1 MWGMKTDRK
10 SVRQKMGTISVI
22 MILTSILVAGGF
34 STYDYISE
42 KNNLESY
49 FNDITAPIPKRLAN
63 GLQKPLWFLD
73 ADLAWKLIELEMMN
87 KWVYAVVVRE
97 ADGKKLF
104 VAYKRDDSWGIVK
117 FDGNISGGFVVNTEK
132 IIHEERSVGHVE
144 VYFTTRF
151 IKQSLKKLV
160 FFIAV
165 KVVVMSLC
173 LVIPL
178 LLIIN
183 FFLVKPVSEVIRG
196 LDMVRGEVDDASDRM
211 TSTSREM
218 TKGASKQAATVEET
232 SSFLEDITSM
242 TRQNTRNVAHANNLM
257 IETSRVV
264 IRAAASMEKLTG
276 SMGKISETSEKTRKI
291 IRTIEEIAFQTNLLA
306 LNAAVEAARAGEMGA
321 GFAVVA
327 EEVRNLAMRS
337 SQAAKDTTALIE
349 ASVEETKNGIDLVCE
364 TNEAFTNLASGA
376 KKVEELLGEVAAS
389 SQEQARGI
397 SQVSKA
403 MGEIGRVTEENVGNT
418 RETASAI
425 EEIRRQ
431 IERIK
436 EFVMKLVVLIGNKKR
451 KNTGTRKAKAGHLET
466 LPVIRDES
474 DLESS

>member
-1 MWGMKTDRK
+1 MQEIKTVRK
-10 SVRQKMGTISVI
+10 SLRQKTGTISVI
-22 MILTSILVAGGF
+22 MILTAILVAGGF
-34 STYDYISE
+34 SICDYFIE

-49 FNDITAPIPKRLAN
+49 FNDIAAPIPKRLAN
-63 GLQKPLWFLD
+63 GLQKAVWFLD
-73 ADLAWKLIELEMMN
+73 ADLARKLIELEMMN
-87 KWVYAVVVRE
+87 KWIYAVVVRE

-117 FDGNISGGFVVNTEK
+117 SDGKISSGFIVDTEE
-132 IIHEERSVGHVE
+132 IIHEERSVGYVE
-144 VYFTTRF
+144 IYFTNRF
-151 IKQSLKKLV
+151 IKQSLKKLA

-165 KVVVMSLC
+165 KVVAMSLF

-196 LDMVRGEVDDASDRM
+196 LDMVRGEVDDASGRM
-211 TSTSREM
+211 ASTSRQM

-232 SSFLEDITSM
+232 SSFLEDITAM
-242 TRQNTRNVAHANNLM
+242 TRQNTRNVAHANDLM

-264 IRAAASMEKLTG
+264 TRAAASMEKLTG
-276 SMGKISETSEKTRKI
+276 SMGEISKTSEKTRKI

-327 EEVRNLAMRS
+327 DEVRNLAMRS
-337 SQAAKDTTALIE
+337 SRAARDTAALIE
-349 ASVEETKNGIDLVCE
+349 ASVEEAKNGIGLVYE
-364 TNEAFTNLASGA
+364 TNEAFMNVASGA

-403 MGEIGRVTEENVGNT
+403 MEAIGRVTEENVGNT

-425 EEIRRQ
+425 EEIGRQ

-436 EFVMKLVVLIGNKKR
+436 EFVIKLVALIGIKKEKYR
-451 KNTGTRKAKAGHLET
+451 NS
-466 LPVIRDES
+466 ES
-474 DLESS
+474 KSRSIWKHYP